1 MSDSLLPS
9 LAQIY
14 PSDRILTQP
23 AALAPYECD
32 ALTATRVR
40 PRAVVLADTQQE
52 VIDTVRACYRLG
64 VPFVARGS
72 GTSLSGGSQPL
83 ADGIVIALN
92 RLNRLVSLDPTT
104 RIAVV
109 EPGVVNIEVS
119 KAAAPHSLAY
129 APDPASQLVCTIGGN
144 VAFNA
149 GGVHCLKYGMTSN
162 HVLGIK
168 AVLADGEV
176 VHLGGA
182 SLEGVGPDLPGLFVG
197 NEGTF
202 GVALELTLRL
212 IARVERYKTVL
223 AAYRS
228 LQEAGDAVSMIV
240 ARGLLP
246 GALEIMDP
254 LAIKATEAAAH
265 PGYPLEA
272 GALLIV
278 ELEGETVEVE
288 ADFTELLEV
297 LRQSGAYQIRPAAS
311 DAERMLIWK
320 GRKSAFSAVGRLTP
334 QYIVQDGVVPRSNL
348 GAALA
353 RISQLSQQYGIPVAN
368 VFHAGDGNLHPLIFV
383 DARTPDGQHRAEEM
397 ASQILHLC
405 IELGGSITGEH
416 GVGLEKRAYLPQMF
430 SAADMATM
438 TRLRQAMDPKEIANR
453 GKMLEVAVNGDRLS
467 VNGDRSSVNGDGVVV
482 HAQSLTEV
490 QEAVRNYDRLVVRG
504 GGSKP
509 ALGATREGA
518 AVLDMRGLRG
528 MVEYVP
534 DEFTFTALAG
544 TPLRE
549 VADMLAEHGQYL
561 PFDPPLLEAGATL
574 GGAVAAGLS
583 GPRRYR
589 YGGVRDFIIGVRF
602 VDGRGQVV
610 RGGGKVVKNAA
621 GFDLPK
627 LMVGSLG
634 RLGALVELSF
644 KVFPQPA
651 AMATLRSDCITLDAA
666 LERMA
671 SLTRQPLDI
680 EAIELEPT
688 AGGASLWVRIGG
700 RPDTLRLRVER
711 LQNLLGGGERLAD
724 ADEQSH
730 WREVGEFQWAAGC
743 EVLVKAPLN
752 ARQVGALEE
761 RLAGL
766 GLLRRYGVAGN
777 VAWIALPQAE
787 QLATLAGLL
796 ADLNLGGVVVR
807 GPAGHPLLGQRSGEP
822 FYRRVKQTLDPDG
835 RFGEL

>member
-92 RLNRLVSLDPTT
+92 RLNRLVNLDPTA

-109 EPGVVNIEVS
+109 EPGIVNIEVS

-544 TPLRE
+544 TPVRE

-651 AMATLRSDCITLDAA
+651 AMATLRSDCATLDAA